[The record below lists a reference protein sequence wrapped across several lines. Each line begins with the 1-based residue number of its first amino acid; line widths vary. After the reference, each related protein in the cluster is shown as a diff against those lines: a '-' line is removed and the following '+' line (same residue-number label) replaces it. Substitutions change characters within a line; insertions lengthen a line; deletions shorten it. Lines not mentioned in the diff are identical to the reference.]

1 MFRSVRLIKSHF
13 VEYLI
18 VQHRNSGIGS
28 RERLIALVLKTP
40 NLQRI
45 VAVDPEK
52 SLLDGAHR
60 HRFANKVLTG
70 IVDLLLQPIFFRLLE
85 SGFRLYDHKFVCGP
99 WFVTCKA
106 DRTRARTGK
115 RGT

>member
-52 SLLDGAHR
+52 SLLDGAQR

-70 IVDLLLQPIFFRLLE
+70 IVDRLLQPIFFRWSE
-85 SGFRLYDHKFVCGP
+85 SEIGRASGRERVCLYG
-99 WFVTCKA
+99 
-106 DRTRARTGK
+106 
-115 RGT
+115 